1 MIRSIPDINI
11 KDPTVKDVL
20 EAMKE
25 IIEVML
31 GRRGSDSDDQVLTK
45 GDSQTIVGLFEA
57 LNTGLS
63 HDTLADVSAND
74 HHAQAHTVASHS
86 DTTATGAELE
96 TLTDDSMADTLH
108 RHSEL
113 SASDGDPN
121 PILSSDAS
129 GNLTQADG
137 LYVATD
143 EIRARDSGGLV
154 LRDDSGTS
162 GVAIAD
168 GGAVSLGAMGADI
181 NMDGSYQVVGLQA
194 PAAAGEALRQ
204 TVNITEAD
212 LEQLTDGSDTT
223 LHDHDGIAENTA
235 ARHTQGTD
243 TALGAM
249 AEDIDMNNDYQIVN
263 LQAPAAN
270 GEAIRATA
278 KITEAKL
285 EALDDAIHTQGTDT
299 ALGTMTEDIDMDGS
313 YQVVGLQLPAAAGE
327 AIRQTAKIT
336 EAKLEALD
344 DAIHDQG
351 TDTTL
356 GTMTADIDMDGSYQV
371 VGLQLP
377 AANGEAIRQTAK
389 ITEVKLE
396 ALDDAIHT
404 QGTDTALGTM
414 AEDIDMNNDYQIVN
428 LQAPAANGEAIRAT
442 AKITEVKLEALDDA
456 IHTQGTDTALGV
468 VGTKNPPIDADKALY
483 RDSTNADALVTSTW
497 TQIKAFLKTYFDTL
511 YNNYVHPNHTG
522 EVTSVADGVTTIAND
537 AVTYAK
543 MQNVSATNKLLGR
556 STAGAGDVEEITVG
570 GDLSQSGSS
579 LTVIADAITYD
590 KMQDVSATDKV
601 LGRETAGVG
610 TVEEITCT
618 AFARSILDDADEA
631 TFKATV
637 NLEIGTDVAAS
648 GANTDITSLTGA
660 NLIDVDILNFNDATE
675 LTIAAGAITITQSY
689 HKIDTEADAA
699 SSDLTTISGGT
710 AGDVIYLCA
719 ENDARTVV
727 LKHDDTA
734 GAGKILT
741 SDGNDYS
748 LDDDNKIVQLVY
760 NSVDSHWRMVAA
772 AGSAG
777 GAHSI
782 ASHNDTTATG
792 AELEALTNGSNTILH
807 RHSSVM
813 PGDARRP
820 KFTYTETLKYDGGSA
835 LFVEGETVTGAGG
848 ATGVVVAVDG
858 NATAGYLFINTRN
871 ATAYVNNEALTGSIA
886 GVAVADGAS
895 TKDSIVLGSFYYHHQ
910 GTSEQ
915 VVYSD
920 SKIGF
925 RFGSGGS
932 NAGSTNLAASDWFY
946 LYLDDSA
953 IVTAG
958 TALITDSEIVAVTTE
973 PTESD
978 SKHGL
983 YNGEDRCI
991 FAVRTDSSSNIME
1004 FFHDGDLIVFAVI
1017 INEQTDINLTETT
1030 WTDATL
1036 TIPSCARRA
1045 RIIFRVAYV
1054 NGTSHLYWRTNGQS
1068 YAGGQLITY
1077 CHTGGKYPVET
1088 LTVITDSGGKI
1099 ELYDS
1104 QINNNT
1110 YSLDSEGWYFS
1121 TGM

>member
-278 KITEAKL
+278 KITE
-285 EALDDAIHTQGTDT
+285 
-299 ALGTMTEDIDMDGS
+299 
-313 YQVVGLQLPAAAGE
+313 
-327 AIRQTAKIT
+327 
-336 EAKLEALD
+336 
-344 DAIHDQG
+344 
-351 TDTTL
+351 
-356 GTMTADIDMDGSYQV
+356 
-371 VGLQLP
+371 
-377 AANGEAIRQTAK
+377 
-389 ITEVKLE
+389 
-396 ALDDAIHT
+396 
-404 QGTDTALGTM
+404 
-414 AEDIDMNNDYQIVN
+414 
-428 LQAPAANGEAIRAT
+428 
-442 AKITEVKLEALDDA
+442 VKLEALDDA

-511 YNNYVHPNHTG
+511 YNNYAHPNHTG

-760 NSVDSHWRMVAA
+760 NSVDSHWRMVGA